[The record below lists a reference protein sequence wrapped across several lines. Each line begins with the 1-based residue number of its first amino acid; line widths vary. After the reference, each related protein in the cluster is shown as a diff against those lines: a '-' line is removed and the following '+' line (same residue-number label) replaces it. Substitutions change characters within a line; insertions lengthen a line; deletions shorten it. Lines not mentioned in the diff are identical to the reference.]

1 MKLLQQIK
9 TAMRIS
15 HNQLDV
21 TFDSDIQTAALDLY
35 RSGVQPY
42 VTDSDGK
49 IVTIDGQRQ
58 IIDDELIH
66 KAIELYVK
74 AQNDYNGKGEQ
85 LTLAYQKLSDSLA
98 LCGDYRLTPGE
109 ENV

>member
-1 MKLLQQIK
+1 MMKLLPQVK

-15 HNQLDV
+15 HDLLDV
-21 TFDSDIQTAALDLY
+21 TFESDIQTAALELY

-42 VTDSDGK
+42 VTDEEGK
-49 IVTIDGQRQ
+49 IVVIDGQRQ
-58 IIDDELIH
+58 ILDDELIH

-85 LTLAYQKLSDSLA
+85 LQQAFQKLSDSLA
-98 LCGDYRLTPGE
+98 LSGDYALER
-109 ENV
+109 

>member
-1 MKLLQQIK
+1 MMKLLSQVK

-21 TFDSDIQTAALDLY
+21 TFESDIQTAALELY
-35 RSGVQPY
+35 RSGVQPFK
-42 VTDSDGK
+42 TNENGDI
-49 IVTIDGQRQ
+49 IVIDGERQ
-58 IIDDELIH
+58 ILDDELIH

-85 LTLAYQKLSDSLA
+85 LQQAFQKLSDSLA
-98 LCGDYRLTPGE
+98 LSGDYVLVR
-109 ENV
+109 N

>member
-1 MKLLQQIK
+1 MMKLLSQVK

-15 HNQLDV
+15 HDLLDV
-21 TFDSDIQTAALDLY
+21 TFESDIQTAALELY

-42 VTDSDGK
+42 VTDEEGK
-49 IVTIDGQRQ
+49 IVVIDGQRQ
-58 IIDDELIH
+58 ILDDELIH

-85 LTLAYQKLSDSLA
+85 LQQAFQKLSDSLA
-98 LCGDYRLTPGE
+98 LSGDYALER
-109 ENV
+109 

>member
-1 MKLLQQIK
+1 MMKLLEQVK

-21 TFDSDIQTAALDLY
+21 TFESDIQTGALELY

-42 VTDSDGK
+42 VLDSEGQIVVVDGE
-49 IVTIDGQRQ
+49 RQ
-58 IIDDELIH
+58 IAEDELIR

-74 AQNDYNGKGEQ
+74 AQNDYNGKGDQ
-85 LTLAYQKLSDSLA
+85 LQQAFQKLSDSLA
-98 LCGDYRLTPGE
+98 LCGDYVLVRS
-109 ENV
+109 